1 MWLSLVSRILKPS
14 HSMSRCLTAT
24 KHGEVVF
31 VRVQV
36 SQPVFHQSRSLALM
50 LNSGICSRSD
60 FLGSHWRYRIVY
72 SRLFV
77 QVQNSNCFLFLQNA
91 IHSARGAY
99 QKTDAIPKVV

>member
-1 MWLSLVSRILKPS
+1 MLSFWSFSMGSFLMIL
-14 HSMSRCLTAT
+14 
-24 KHGEVVF
+24 
-31 VRVQV
+31 
-36 SQPVFHQSRSLALM
+36 
-50 LNSGICSRSD
+50 
-60 FLGSHWRYRIVY
+60 WRYRIVY